1 VPGVN
6 LWHRALAAVAEVK
19 PAEVRLAFD
28 ADKNAAKASH
38 RDPETDEPVIVGK
51 AVASLYLALKA
62 EGFKVVIENWPTEDG
77 KGIDDARRT
86 P

>member
-1 VPGVN
+1 VAQGAVPQWWKLNQRKCVWP
-6 LWHRALAAVAEVK
+6 LTETRMTK
-19 PAEVRLAFD
+19 P
-28 ADKNAAKASH
+28 SY
-38 RDPETDEPVIVGK
+38 RDPKTDEPVIVGK
-51 AVASLYLALKA
+51 ALASLYLALKA